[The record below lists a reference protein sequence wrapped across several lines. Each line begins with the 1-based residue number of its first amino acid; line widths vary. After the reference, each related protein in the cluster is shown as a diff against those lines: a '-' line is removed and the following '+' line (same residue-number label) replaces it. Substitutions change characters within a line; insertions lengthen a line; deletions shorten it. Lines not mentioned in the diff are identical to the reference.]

1 MDPSWKSP
9 LTSSFS
15 GSLWARFVFHER
27 RTRSFAF
34 CPRALKECAD
44 STHHQAL
51 KDNMRMHVFS
61 SPLIW
66 LFPDV
71 PGAFHNSMGFIQLG
85 LKWFEVAALCCL
97 QDMLDSTIDPD
108 PVEVPGPVEVFSQEM
123 VIWVHE
129 LGCIT
134 CWDMPFFLAYTVARV
149 KWESYE
155 TWFGVN
161 FFAWFCWTLAP
172 LRGPC
177 RSIAVVWRFA
187 DGFAVLCWNKSGQD
201 GTALCEDHVLYVHV
215 CSGSNL
221 KPSRVRL
228 PLESCLRINYVDFIF
243 VFIHPWEPIEWK

>member
-1 MDPSWKSP
+1 
-9 LTSSFS
+9 
-15 GSLWARFVFHER
+15 
-27 RTRSFAF
+27 
-34 CPRALKECAD
+34 
-44 STHHQAL
+44 
-51 KDNMRMHVFS
+51 MRMHVFS
-61 SPLIW
+61 SPLIG

-71 PGAFHNSMGFIQLG
+71 PGAFQNSMGFIQLG

-97 QDMLDSTIDPD
+97 QDMLDSTIDP
-108 PVEVPGPVEVFSQEM
+108 GPVEVFSQEM
-123 VIWVHE
+123 VIWVHK

-134 CWDMPFFLAYTVARV
+134 CRDMHFFLSYTVARV

-155 TWFGVN
+155 TCFGVN

-221 KPSRVRL
+221 KFIPGKVTIGIMSENQLCWFYICVYSLGNQLNGNNDSLRRLGRWYVCFSR
-228 PLESCLRINYVDFIF
+228 CDDTVDGWNPAPPGM
-243 VFIHPWEPIEWK
+243 VKTL